1 MKIAH
6 LQKDGEIKWDQYV
19 KSIPH
24 GTFFHLTGWKKVIEA
39 TFGFK
44 AVYLYADQ
52 DNVIKGVLPLFF
64 VDNLLFGKSLISVP
78 FGVYG
83 GIVGEDPQVETLLLE
98 HGKDLARSLNARHLE
113 LRHDQ
118 KNDLPLPVKE
128 LYVTFQR
135 EIFSDLDKNLAAVPR
150 KQRRMIRQASSHG
163 LTFQADTE
171 CLKEFYH
178 IYAHSLRNLGT
189 PVFPFRF
196 FQAIQQEFGEQ
207 CKIFSVWYEEKMVA
221 GVLTFFYNQTIL
233 PYYGGALREYRSFA
247 VNDFMYWELMRYG
260 AEHGYTLF
268 DFGRSRVGAGSYNFK
283 RHWGFEP
290 RPLPYQY
297 YLPSHG
303 NLPNT
308 NPSNPKFKF
317 LISAWKKVPL
327 PIAKTLGPHLIKYLP

>member
-1 MKIAH
+1 MKITH
-6 LQKDGEIKWDQYV
+6 LQQDCQLEWDRYV

-24 GTFFHLTGWKKVIEA
+24 GTFFHLTGWKRVIEA

-44 AVYLYADQ
+44 AIYLYAHQ
-52 DNVIKGVLPLFF
+52 ENVLKGVLPLFF
-64 VDNLLFGKSLISVP
+64 INNVVFGKSLISVP

-83 GIVGEDPQVETLLLE
+83 GILGEDPQTEGILLE
-98 HGKDLARSLNARHLE
+98 EAKTLAGNLKAGHLE
-113 LRHDQ
+113 LRHDR
-118 KNDLPLPVKE
+118 NNELPLPVKE

-135 EIFSDLDKNLAAVPR
+135 EIFADLDKNLAAIPR
-150 KQRRMIRQASSHG
+150 KQRRMIRQASNHG
-163 LTFQADTE
+163 LTFQESSE

-189 PVFPFRF
+189 PVFPLSF
-196 FQAIQQEFGEQ
+196 FQAIQQEFGQ
-207 CKIFSVWYEEKMVA
+207 HCKIFSVWYEGKMVA

-233 PYYGGALREYRSFA
+233 PYYGGALRQYLSLA

-260 AEHGYTLF
+260 AENGYTLF
-268 DFGRSRVGAGSYNFK
+268 DFGRSRIGTGSYNFK

-290 RPLPYQY
+290 KPLPYQY
-297 YLPSHG
+297 YLPSQGH
-303 NLPNT
+303 LPNA

-317 LISAWKKVPL
+317 LISAWKKLPL

>member
-1 MKIAH
+1 MEIH
-6 LQKDGEIKWDQYV
+6 QLQESKENEWDQYV
-19 KSIPH
+19 KSNPH
-24 GTFFHLTGWKKVIEA
+24 GTFFHLTGWKRVIEA

-44 AVYLYADQ
+44 SLYLSAGQ
-52 DNVIKGVLPLFF
+52 DNVVKGVLPLFF
-64 VDNLLFGKSLISVP
+64 INNVLFGKSLISVP

-83 GIVGEDPQVETLLLE
+83 GILGEDQHVEELLLE
-98 HGKDLARSLNARHLE
+98 EAKKLARNLHARHLE
-113 LRHDQ
+113 LRHDR
-118 KNDLPLPVKE
+118 NNGLSLPVKE

-135 EIFSDLDKNLAAVPR
+135 EIFSDLDKNLAAIPR
-150 KQRRMIRQASSHG
+150 KQRRMIRQASKHG
-163 LTFQADTE
+163 LTFQVDAD

-207 CKIFSVWYEEKMVA
+207 CKIFSVWYKEKMVA

-233 PYYGGALREYRSFA
+233 PYYGGALRPYLSLA
-247 VNDFMYWELMRYG
+247 VNDYMYWELMRYG
-260 AEHGYTLF
+260 AENGYTVF
-268 DFGRSRVGAGSYNFK
+268 DFGRSRLGAGSYNFK

-297 YLPSHG
+297 YLPSQG

-308 NPSNPKFKF
+308 NPSNPKFKL
-317 LISAWKKVPL
+317 LISAWKKLPL
-327 PIAKTLGPHLIKYLP
+327 PITKTLGPRLIRYLP